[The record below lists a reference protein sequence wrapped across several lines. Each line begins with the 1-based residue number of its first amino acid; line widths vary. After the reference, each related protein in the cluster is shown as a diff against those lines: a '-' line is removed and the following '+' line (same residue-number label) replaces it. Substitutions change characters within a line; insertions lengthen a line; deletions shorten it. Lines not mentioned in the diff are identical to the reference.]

1 MVKRKTQIEPKIE
14 KEAWKFHCWSIV
26 DYCVTLFGTLTT
38 TNPTNKLSLNYDQ
51 VFLRD
56 FTSESSIVGAH
67 TLGQTAEWFKSA
79 LAFERIRGN
88 LSLSGYF
95 ACGQDGGVQL
105 PRAYVEDH
113 HTIHGL
119 PPLLNDLSNSHANI
133 RAKAVEVELNER
145 PVHVSFPL
153 KEGFNLLLF
162 VQELNERPVRV
173 SLATARVT
181 RTELGCISGKKR
193 LIRLWTR
200 EEKDI
205 AIVTHNGF
213 LEATSLE
220 IYCEAE
226 YIPVT
231 V

>member
-95 ACGQDGGVQL
+95 ACGQLPRAHVEGAHTFGQTAEWFKSALSFERIRGNLSLSDYFACGQDGGVQL
-105 PRAYVEDH
+105 PRAYIE
-113 HTIHGL
+113 GML
-119 PPLLNDLSNSHANI
+119 
-133 RAKAVEVELNER
+133 VELQE
-145 PVHVSFPL
+145 HVEPIDMANVEFFVSSF
-153 KEGFNLLLF
+153 
-162 VQELNERPVRV
+162 
-173 SLATARVT
+173 
-181 RTELGCISGKKR
+181 
-193 LIRLWTR
+193 
-200 EEKDI
+200 
-205 AIVTHNGF
+205 
-213 LEATSLE
+213 
-220 IYCEAE
+220 
-226 YIPVT
+226 
-231 V
+231 